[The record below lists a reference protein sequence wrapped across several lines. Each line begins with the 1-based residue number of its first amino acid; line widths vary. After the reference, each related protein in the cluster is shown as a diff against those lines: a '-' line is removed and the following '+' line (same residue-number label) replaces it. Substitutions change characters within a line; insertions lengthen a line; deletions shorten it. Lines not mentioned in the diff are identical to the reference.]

1 MLHLNDLSVNIER
14 GYKTELFINKIK
26 GKIYGE
32 HLRTKINDS
41 VIPKNVYRFFK
52 FMS

>member
-1 MLHLNDLSVNIER
+1 MLHLNDLRVNIER

-26 GKIYGE
+26 GKIYEE
-32 HLRTKINDS
+32 HLRNKVNYS
-41 VIPKNVYRFFK
+41 VFPKHVYRFLK